1 MVIIDV
7 HLFCYLFQNIYTDTE
22 MEKLRELLSQ
32 LNQTEERH
40 VTLEGI
46 KPALSSLSRKE
57 AEDGLKVLIGSLSE
71 FFYI

>member
-57 AEDGLKVLIGSLSE
+57 AEDGLKVLIE
-71 FFYI
+71 FLIE